1 MKTMNQP
8 KKQQQMDSV
17 GSICCCFFGDELKS
31 LTDDVSNDVVE
42 ILKLAKSSRAKSE
55 LPAETRKPL
64 VHATGSQQA
73 KNNLQQNPIRKSQ
86 DQTANELRE
95 NVTTRL
101 TRRTN
106 ELLTEASLRQKLKK
120 VKPDSRQDIIECAIL
135 EWLKRHGFKSTLS
148 DNDSSTSAE

>member
-1 MKTMNQP
+1 MKTVNQP

-17 GSICCCFFGDELKS
+17 GSMFGDELKS
-31 LTDDVSNDVVE
+31 LTDDVSNDVAE
-42 ILKLAKSSRAKSE
+42 ILKLAKSSRDKSE

-64 VHATGSQQA
+64 VHATGNQQA
-73 KNNLQQNPIRKSQ
+73 KNNRQQNPNRKSQ
-86 DQTANELRE
+86 DQAANELRE

-101 TRRTN
+101 TRHTN

-135 EWLKRHGFKSTLS
+135 EWLKRHDFIPTTAT
-148 DNDSSTSAE
+148 DDTTTSAERD

>member
-1 MKTMNQP
+1 MNQP

-17 GSICCCFFGDELKS
+17 GSMFGDELKS

-55 LPAETRKPL
+55 RLSAETRKPL
-64 VHATGSQQA
+64 VHATVSQRA
-73 KNNLQQNPIRKSQ
+73 KNNRQQNPHRKSQ
-86 DQTANELRE
+86 DQAANELRE

-101 TRRTN
+101 TRHTN

-135 EWLKRHGFKSTLS
+135 EWLKRQGFKSTLS
-148 DNDSSTSAE
+148 DDDSSTSAE